1 MGIPITSRQRG
12 HQGVTLQEIPGR
24 HRARMG
30 LLLGFAVMPL
40 TFPPFG
46 LAGFRMSGWLWLM
59 ELVLLA
65 PLALTEPLHRRAARY
80 LMPYQLFL
88 AYAMVSLAWAPMF
101 ESGVK
106 VLLQLAVPA
115 AAYLI
120 AWRVPNDLRLRDR
133 LCVISRWGLAVAA
146 VLAAGGLLFGTRVIF
161 GPVSRPASLSLVV
174 LFVTATLD
182 SRSWRVTLLTAALA
196 LLLTIAAG
204 ARAASV
210 VLIVVLLTS
219 PSLGLRWQGRVA
231 IAAACL
237 LLVLMA
243 SSTEAFKQ
251 RFFFN
256 EDATLMD
263 ALTLS
268 GNLNTAGRRELWPRL
283 WHACSPN
290 ALTGLGIGSASPL
303 SLELSGRGVDQ
314 PHNEYLRTYCDVGLV
329 GGGAFWA
336 FFLWAA
342 LRSWRGALLGRDRQ
356 LHAAAGQLVLALLL
370 FAITDNPL
378 LYTALFTVPI
388 ALVLG
393 LSDSALVRSRWASS
407 AAEGTRIGSDLRQ
420 GRGRPA
426 PGGRPGAHR
435 RR

>member
-1 MGIPITSRQRG
+1 VSLMGTQITSRQRG
-12 HQGVTLQEIPGR
+12 HPGTTLPEEPGR
-24 HRARMG
+24 HRVRMG
-30 LLLGFAVMPL
+30 LLLAFAVIPL
-40 TFPPFG
+40 TFPPLG
-46 LAGFRMSGWLWLM
+46 LAGFKMSGWLWLT
-59 ELVLLA
+59 ELMLLA
-65 PLALTEPLHRRAARY
+65 PMALTEPLHRRAVRY
-80 LMPYQLFL
+80 LMPYLLFL
-88 AYAMVSLAWAPMF
+88 AYAMVTLLWAPVF
-101 ESGVK
+101 EAGVK

-120 AWRVPNDLRLRDR
+120 AWRVANHGTLRDR
-133 LCVISRWGLAVAA
+133 LSAISRWGLAVAA
-146 VLAAGGLLFGTRVIF
+146 VLAVGGLIFGNRVIF

-182 SRSWRVTLLTAALA
+182 SRSWRVTLLVAALA
-196 LLLTIAAG
+196 LLLTVAAG
-204 ARAASV
+204 AASV
-210 VLIVVLLTS
+210 VLIVGLLTS
-219 PSLGLRWQGRVA
+219 PSLGLRWQARVA

-263 ALTLS
+263 AVTLS

-283 WHACSPN
+283 WHACSPD

-303 SLELSGRGVDQ
+303 SLELSGGVDQ

-342 LRSWRGALLGRDRQ
+342 LRSWRGALLGRDRR

-388 ALVLG
+388 MLVLG
-393 LSDSALVRSRWASS
+393 LSDSTLVRSRRAYS
-407 AAEGTRIGSDLRQ
+407 A
-420 GRGRPA
+420 
-426 PGGRPGAHR
+426 R

>member
-1 MGIPITSRQRG
+1 VSLMGAQITNRPHVHPG
-12 HQGVTLQEIPGR
+12 ITLPEMPR
-24 HRARMG
+24 HVRMG
-30 LLLGFAVMPL
+30 LLFAFAVMPL

-46 LAGFRMSGWLWLM
+46 LAGFRLSGWLWLT

-65 PLALTEPLHRRAARY
+65 PMALTEPLHRRAVRY
-80 LMPYQLFL
+80 LTPYLLFL
-88 AYAMVSLAWAPMF
+88 VYAMVTLLWAPMF
-101 ESGVK
+101 GSGVK

-115 AAYLI
+115 VAYLI
-120 AWRVPNDLRLRDR
+120 AWRVPNDVALQDRLRT
-133 LCVISRWGLAVAA
+133 ISRWGLAVAA
-146 VLAAGGLLFGTRVIF
+146 VLAAGGLVLGNRVIF

-182 SRSWRVTLLTAALA
+182 SRSWRVTLLVAALA
-196 LLLTIAAG
+196 LLLTVAAG

-210 VLIVVLLTS
+210 VLVVMLLTS
-219 PSLGLRWQGRVA
+219 RSLGLRWQGRVA
-231 IAAACL
+231 IAVACVL
-237 LLVLMA
+237 LLLMA
-243 SSTEAFKQ
+243 SRTEAFKQ

-263 ALTLS
+263 AVTLS

-283 WHACSPN
+283 WHECSPT

-329 GGGAFWA
+329 GGATFWA

-342 LRSWRGALLGRDRQ
+342 LRSWRGALRGPDRR
-356 LHAAAGQLVLALLL
+356 LHAAAGQLVIALLL

-393 LSDSALVRSRWASS
+393 LSDSTLARSRRAYS
-407 AAEGTRIGSDLRQ
+407 AW
-420 GRGRPA
+420 
-426 PGGRPGAHR
+426 R
-435 RR
+435 R